1 MKKITL
7 LGSAGS
13 IGKQT
18 LDVVSR
24 LAERFEIYGLA
35 SLNEVDVVAEQI
47 GQFRPK
53 AVAIADM
60 EAANILADRIS
71 GSGVEILF
79 GEDGVVELASRSEA
93 DIVVNAIVGAAALKS
108 SFAALRKGVRLCS
121 ANKESLVIAGHLLI
135 PAVEASGA
143 ELVPID
149 SEHSALLQASL
160 AGHKREIRRLIL
172 TASGGPFL
180 DKDVD
185 FEHISAVE
193 ALQHP
198 NWSMGA
204 KISVDSATM
213 MNKGLEVIE
222 AHWLFGIP
230 ADKID
235 VVVHPQSI
243 IHSIVEFIDSSQ
255 IAQASHPDMR
265 LPIQYALTYP
275 ERTSCPIPPLN
286 LAEIGRLD
294 FREPDF
300 RRFPSLILAY
310 DALEA
315 GGSAPCILN
324 SANEAA
330 VALFLAGKISFAEI
344 PRIINRAMNSNEILA
359 NPTLDEIFQIDIEIR
374 KSILKEFAG

>member
-1 MKKITL
+1 MKNITL

-18 LDVVSR
+18 LDVVR
-24 LAERFEIYGLA
+24 HLDGEFEILGLA
-35 SLNEVDVVAEQI
+35 TLNEVDVMAGHIEI
-47 GQFRPK
+47 FKPK
-53 AVAIADM
+53 IAVMVDS
-60 EAANILADRIS
+60 EAADKLKEKIGSS
-71 GSGVEILF
+71 GTSVLS
-79 GEDGVVELASRSEA
+79 GEDGLLELASHPDS
-93 DIVVNAIVGAAALKS
+93 DIVVNAIVGAAALKP
-108 SFAALRKGVRLCS
+108 SFAALREGVRLCS
-121 ANKESLVIAGHLLI
+121 ANKESLVIAGHLLM
-135 PAVEASGA
+135 PMVEETGA

-160 AGHKREIRRLIL
+160 SGRKHEIRKLIL
-172 TASGGPFL
+172 TASGGPFR

-185 FEHISAVE
+185 FEEVTASD

-198 NWSMGA
+198 NWTMGA
-204 KISVDSATM
+204 KITIDSATM

-222 AHWLFGIP
+222 AHWLFGIS
-230 ADKID
+230 AEDID
-235 VVVHPQSI
+235 VLIHPQSI
-243 IHSIVEFIDSSQ
+243 IHSIVEFVDGSQ

-275 ERTSCPIPPLN
+275 ERFDSPIEPLN

-294 FREPDF
+294 FHEPDF

-315 GGSAPCILN
+315 GGSAPCVLN
-324 SANEAA
+324 AANEAA

-344 PRIINRAMNSNEILA
+344 PRLINRALNSHETIT
-359 NPTLDEIFQIDIEIR
+359 NPSLDQIIEIDS
-374 KSILKEFAG
+374 SIRQSIFGKLK

>member
-24 LAERFEIYGLA
+24 LDERFEIYGLA
-35 SLNEVDVVAEQI
+35 SLNEVDILAEQI
-47 GQFRPK
+47 ERFRPK
-53 AVAIADM
+53 AVAMADP
-60 EAANILADRIS
+60 EAAKILESRVFD
-71 GSGVEILF
+71 SGVEILY

-160 AGHKREIRRLIL
+160 AGEKREIHRLIL

-185 FEHISAVE
+185 FEQISAME

-230 ADKID
+230 TDKID

-243 IHSIVEFIDSSQ
+243 IHSIVEFIDGSQ
-255 IAQASHPDMR
+255 IAQASLPDMR

-275 ERTSCPIPPLN
+275 ERTACPISHLN
-286 LAEIGRLD
+286 LAEIGCLE

-324 SANEAA
+324 SSNEAA
-330 VALFLAGKISFAEI
+330 VALFLAGRISFAEI
-344 PRIINRAMNSNEILA
+344 PRIINRAMNSHEILA
-359 NPTLDEIFQIDIEIR
+359 NPTLDEIFQIDTEIR
-374 KSILKEFAG
+374 KSIYEEFAG

>member
-18 LDVVSR
+18 LDVVR
-24 LAERFEIYGLA
+24 HLNGEFEILGLA
-35 SLNEVDVVAEQI
+35 TLNEVDIMAGHIDIFKPKIAVMVDATAAEKLKEKI
-47 GQFRPK
+47 GSSGT
-53 AVAIADM
+53 AV
-60 EAANILADRIS
+60 LS
-71 GSGVEILF
+71 GEEGLL
-79 GEDGVVELASRSEA
+79 ELASHPDG
-93 DIVVNAIVGAAALKS
+93 DIVVNAIVGAAALKP

-121 ANKESLVIAGHLLI
+121 ANKESLVIAGHLLM
-135 PAVEASGA
+135 PMVEETGA

-160 AGHKREIRRLIL
+160 SGRKDEIRKLIL
-172 TASGGPFL
+172 TASGGPFR
-180 DKDVD
+180 DKDID
-185 FEHISAVE
+185 FEEVTASD

-198 NWSMGA
+198 NWTMGA
-204 KISVDSATM
+204 KITIDSATM

-222 AHWLFGIP
+222 AHWLFGIS
-230 ADKID
+230 AEDID
-235 VVVHPQSI
+235 VLIHPQSI
-243 IHSIVEFIDSSQ
+243 IHSIVEFVDGSQ

-275 ERTSCPIPPLN
+275 ERFDSPIEPLN

-294 FREPDF
+294 FHEPDF

-315 GGSAPCILN
+315 GGSAPCVLN
-324 SANEAA
+324 AANEAA

-344 PRIINRAMNSNEILA
+344 PRLINRALNSHETIA
-359 NPTLDEIFQIDIEIR
+359 NPTLDQIIEIDV
-374 KSILKEFAG
+374 SIRQSIFGELR

>member
-18 LDVVSR
+18 LDVVR
-24 LAERFEIYGLA
+24 HLNGEFEILGLA
-35 SLNEVDVVAEQI
+35 TLNEVDIMAGHIDIFKPKIAVMVDATAAEKLKEKI
-47 GQFRPK
+47 GSSDTS
-53 AVAIADM
+53 V
-60 EAANILADRIS
+60 LS
-71 GSGVEILF
+71 GEEGLL
-79 GEDGVVELASRSEA
+79 ELASHPDG
-93 DIVVNAIVGAAALKS
+93 DIVVNAIVGAAALKP

-121 ANKESLVIAGHLLI
+121 ANKESLVIAGHLLM
-135 PAVEASGA
+135 PMVEETGA
-143 ELVPID
+143 ELIPID

-160 AGHKREIRRLIL
+160 SGRKDEIRKLIL
-172 TASGGPFL
+172 TASGGPFR

-185 FEHISAVE
+185 FEEVTASD

-198 NWSMGA
+198 NWTMGA
-204 KISVDSATM
+204 KITIDSATM

-222 AHWLFGIP
+222 AHWLFGIS
-230 ADKID
+230 AEDID
-235 VVVHPQSI
+235 VLIHPQSI
-243 IHSIVEFIDSSQ
+243 IHSIVEFVDGSQ

-275 ERTSCPIPPLN
+275 ERFDSPIDPLN

-294 FREPDF
+294 FHEPDF

-315 GGSAPCILN
+315 GGSAPCVLN
-324 SANEAA
+324 AANEAA

-344 PRIINRAMNSNEILA
+344 PRLINRALNSHETIA
-359 NPTLDEIFQIDIEIR
+359 NPTLDQIIEIDEATR
-374 KSILKEFAG
+374 KSIFGKLG